1 MNRRGRMKYRF
12 KRKGFT
18 LIELLLALGV
28 GVIASFVKFQDMRHD
43 QELLQASAAGEQIQR
58 VGYAV
63 NNYISLRY
71 DKLSTLTSST
81 NQTSDPGPR
90 SCSGSTCTI
99 TLQTL
104 KNEGILPNS
113 YLDNNIFRSSYSIV
127 IKRSGTAPNY
137 ILDGLV
143 ATNNAWIQSGSNP
156 RYDLLGYAMQKAGI
170 DSGMTKANNKVDGY
184 NGMWSETNT
193 SFSNINKAG
202 QLVFRAG
209 YNANLYS
216 AYLRRD
222 GTLPMTGNLN
232 MGANDINNAKNITA
246 SGTGNF
252 GGNVSSGGTITA
264 AKEVVAHNGA
274 NDALYIGGVD
284 GNDYE
289 IRLGNGNKPLSVFS
303 PSAPAYT
310 TVLNINRNAVVEQ
323 RFATNGL
330 NPNDI
335 PPGFGAGGVRT
346 YDVVA
351 TGSFYS
357 ILNGTTASQGKY
369 AFYARQDG
377 NVYASGNIT
386 ATNNLTGNGV
396 YGNYIHS
403 NGSLDAAG
411 QITSGSRLTTNEY
424 LQVNG
429 VGAAGN
435 SCSPNGL
442 VGREADG
449 TSISCVNGVWR
460 KAGSLTRRSCYNVGN
475 HDGRNFNPEYCR
487 VGDYVAGLQ
496 FTGHRRSESTYEV
509 ICCTP

>member
-1 MNRRGRMKYRF
+1 MKYRF

-43 QELLQASAAGEQIQR
+43 QELLQAAAAGEQIQR
-58 VGYAV
+58 IGYAV

-71 DKLSTLTSST
+71 DKLSTLTPSS

-90 SCSGSTCTI
+90 NCAGSTCTI
-99 TLQTL
+99 TIQTL

-127 IKRSGTAPNY
+127 IKRSGTTPNY
-137 ILDGLV
+137 ILDGLIT
-143 ATNNAWIQSGSNP
+143 TNNAWIQSGTNP

-170 DSGMTKANNKVDGY
+170 DSGMTKAANKVDGY
-184 NGMWSETNT
+184 DGMWSEAST

-246 SGTGNF
+246 SGTGTF
-252 GGNVSSGGTITA
+252 GSDVSSGGKVTA
-264 AKEVVAHNGA
+264 AGEVIAHNGYG
-274 NDALYIGGVD
+274 DAITMGGD
-284 GNDYE
+284 AASGDYE
-289 IRLGNGNKPLSVFS
+289 IRLGSGKQLTIYS
-303 PSAPAYT
+303 PNAASYSTALR
-310 TVLNINRNAVVEQ
+310 VNRNTIIDQ
-323 RFATNGL
+323 RLATNGL
-330 NPNDI
+330 DPNDV
-335 PPGFGAGGVRT
+335 PNTWAGGVRA
-346 YDVVA
+346 YDVLG
-351 TGSFYS
+351 TGTLAVVKAGKSGASGDWAGY
-357 ILNGTTASQGKY
+357 ITNNGTIYASNTINSAGTI
-369 AFYARQDG
+369 
-377 NVYASGNIT
+377 NASGNIS
-386 ATNNLTGNGV
+386 GNGI

-403 NGSLDAAG
+403 NGNLDAAG

-435 SCSPNGL
+435 NCSPNGL

-475 HDGRNFNPEYCR
+475 HDGRNFNAEYCN